1 MSEEIVNKL
10 KEELNER
17 TKGLTTASQLERA
30 TFDFMREIS
39 RKALEGLIQDKIN
52 EKEEKLIESDK
63 SLKAINRKKK
73 TFISIYGQLELKRKF
88 FSNEGILVDNEIHL
102 TDCLSLAEELSTIF
116 SIQEVYENS
125 RKQFEK
131 FTGNKLSNPTLQNQ
145 TEKLGIEISEQI
157 KQKAILS
164 QLIKLP
170 TQGGVLS
177 DYVKNKK
184 AAEVIYVGMDGTG
197 VPMRSG
203 GTKEAKVAIVFK
215 EEDKWKLTEKRNV
228 IVKRQY
234 VATLDDVDGFA
245 PLVWSAYLEVAKD
258 KNYQVV
264 CLGDGAP
271 WIWKRFAEMFPERIE
286 ILDFY
291 HVSEYIWDVAKI
303 CFAEEAILCKEWAEE
318 QLDRLK
324 KSELKLVFEELE
336 FLNKIHKER
345 EMLDKI
351 TTLKNYLEKNKTRID
366 YKAYLE
372 TGLMIGSG
380 VVESSNKVV
389 VTKRMKQGGMH
400 WSENGAQ
407 AVMSIRSLYCSSD
420 TQWQQFWDLRAS

>member
-1 MSEEIVNKL
+1 
-10 KEELNER
+10 
-17 TKGLTTASQLERA
+17 
-30 TFDFMREIS
+30 
-39 RKALEGLIQDKIN
+39 
-52 EKEEKLIESDK
+52 
-63 SLKAINRKKK
+63 
-73 TFISIYGQLELKRKF
+73 
-88 FSNEGILVDNEIHL
+88 
-102 TDCLSLAEELSTIF
+102 
-116 SIQEVYENS
+116 
-125 RKQFEK
+125 
-131 FTGNKLSNPTLQNQ
+131 
-145 TEKLGIEISEQI
+145 
-157 KQKAILS
+157 
-164 QLIKLP
+164 
-170 TQGGVLS
+170 
-177 DYVKNKK
+177 
-184 AAEVIYVGMDGTG
+184 MDGTG
-197 VPMRSG
+197 VPMRAG

-234 VATLDDVDGFA
+234 VATLDDIEGFA

-271 WIWKRFAEMFPERIE
+271 WIWKRFAEMFPERLE

-318 QLDRLK
+318 QLDKLK

-366 YKAYLE
+366 YKAYLDA
-372 TGLMIGSG
+372 GLMIGSG

>member
-1 MSEEIVNKL
+1 MQS
-10 KEELNER
+10 
-17 TKGLTTASQLERA
+17 
-30 TFDFMREIS
+30 
-39 RKALEGLIQDKIN
+39 
-52 EKEEKLIESDK
+52 
-63 SLKAINRKKK
+63 
-73 TFISIYGQLELKRKF
+73 
-88 FSNEGILVDNEIHL
+88 
-102 TDCLSLAEELSTIF
+102 
-116 SIQEVYENS
+116 
-125 RKQFEK
+125 
-131 FTGNKLSNPTLQNQ
+131 Q

-164 QLIKLP
+164 HLVKLP
-170 TQGGVLS
+170 AQGGVLS
-177 DYVKNKK
+177 DCVKKDSQKK
-184 AAEVIYVGMDGTG
+184 SAEVIYVGMDGTG
-197 VPMRSG
+197 VPMRTG

-234 VATLDDVDGFA
+234 VATLDDVEGFV

-258 KNYQVV
+258 KNYKVV

-271 WIWKRFAEMFPERIE
+271 WIWKRFAEMFPERLE

-291 HVSEYIWDVAKI
+291 HVSEYVWDVAKI
-303 CFAEEAILCKEWAEE
+303 CFAEDSIQIREWAEE

-345 EMLDKI
+345 EIIDKI

-366 YKAYLE
+366 YKEYLE
-372 TGLMIGSG
+372 NGLMIGSG

-407 AVMSIRSLYCSSD
+407 ALMSIRSLYCSSE
-420 TQWQQFWDLRAS
+420 TQWKQFWDLRAS